1 MWKIQYNGVN
11 GWYDLRESSDV
22 DDKYRVV
29 DFETEIQAH
38 TEASLLT
45 DIFEKEFRVVP
56 VSTAEDWTPYC

>member
-29 DFETEIQAH
+29 DFETEIQAQ
-38 TEASLLT
+38 TEARLLT
-45 DIFEKEFRVVP
+45 DIFEEEFRVVP